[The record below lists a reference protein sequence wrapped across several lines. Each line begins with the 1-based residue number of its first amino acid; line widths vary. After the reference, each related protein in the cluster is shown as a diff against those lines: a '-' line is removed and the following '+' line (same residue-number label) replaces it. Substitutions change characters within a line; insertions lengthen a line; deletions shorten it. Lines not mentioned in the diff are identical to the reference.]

1 MTSRGEW
8 QGLLGALAVLVAA
21 FSLLTNH
28 FFSWTTLLALANQS
42 PEILLLATGMT
53 LVVITGGI
61 DLSVGSVL
69 ALSAA
74 VAGLMLVEWQ
84 LALPIA
90 AGSAVGVGVACGWLN
105 GWLSTRWRLPS
116 FIATLAM
123 LEMARGATY
132 LVSDSQTRYL
142 GARVD
147 VIGAEAVAGLR
158 LPVLAAVVVVIA
170 AHVLLTR
177 SVLGRQIFAVGAND
191 DAARMAGI
199 DTHRVRVIAFAISG
213 ALAGLAAVAQSARLS
228 AADPN
233 AGIGLELE
241 AIAAVVIGGASLS
254 GGRGSVLASA
264 MGAMVMAVLG
274 AGLAQMGVQE
284 PTRRLT
290 TGAVIV
296 IAATADIWRQRRHR
310 R

>member
-42 PEILLLATGMT
+42 PEILLLSTGMT

-74 VAGLMLVEWQ
+74 VVGLMLVEWRF
-84 LALPIA
+84 ALPLAIA
-90 AGSAVGVGVACGWLN
+90 AALLAGLACGWLN

-132 LVSDSQTRYL
+132 LVSESQTRYL

-147 VIGAEAVAGLR
+147 VIGAEAVGGLR
-158 LPVLAAVVVVIA
+158 LPVLAAVLVVVA
-170 AHVLLTR
+170 AHLLLTR

-191 DAARMAGI
+191 EAARLAGI
-199 DTHRVRVIAFAISG
+199 DTHRVRVIAFAASG
-213 ALAGLAAVAQSARLS
+213 ALAGLAAIAQAARLS

-264 MGAMVMAVLG
+264 IGAMVMAVLG

-296 IAATADIWRQRRHR
+296 IAATADMWRQRRHGR
-310 R
+310 

>member
-8 QGLLGALAVLVAA
+8 RGLLGALAVLVAA

-28 FFSWTTLLALANQS
+28 FFSWTTLLALANQA

-74 VAGLMLVEWQ
+74 VAGVCLVEWQ
-84 LALPIA
+84 LALPLAIA
-90 AGSAVGVGVACGWLN
+90 AALGVGLACGWLN
-105 GWLSTRWRLPS
+105 GRLSTRWQLPS

-132 LVSDSQTRYL
+132 LVSASQTRYL
-142 GARVD
+142 GARLD
-147 VIGAEAVAGLR
+147 SIGGDAIAGLR
-158 LPVLAAVVVVIA
+158 FPVMAAVLVVAA
-170 AHVLLTR
+170 AHLMLTR

-191 DAARMAGI
+191 EAARLAGI
-199 DTHRVRVIAFAISG
+199 NTSRVRVIAFAASG
-213 ALAGLAAVAQSARLS
+213 ALAGLAAIAQTARLS

-233 AGIGLELE
+233 AGTGLELE

-264 MGAMVMAVLG
+264 IGAMVMAVLG

-296 IAATADIWRQRRHR
+296 VAATVDIWRQRRR

>member
-8 QGLLGALAVLVAA
+8 RGLLGALAVLVAV

-28 FFSWTTLLALANQS
+28 FFSWTTLLALANQA
-42 PEILLLATGMT
+42 PEILLLSTGMT

-74 VAGLMLVEWQ
+74 VAGVCLVERQ
-84 LALPIA
+84 LALPVAVA
-90 AGSAVGVGVACGWLN
+90 AAVGVGVVCGWVN

-132 LVSDSQTRYL
+132 LVSESQTRYL
-142 GARVD
+142 GARLD
-147 VIGAEAVAGLR
+147 GIGGEALAGLR
-158 LPVLAAVVVVIA
+158 FPVLAAVLVVVA
-170 AHVLLTR
+170 AHLMMTR

-191 DAARMAGI
+191 EAARLAGI
-199 DTHRVRVIAFAISG
+199 DTHRVRVIAFAGSG
-213 ALAGLAAVAQSARLS
+213 ALAGLAAIAQAARLS

-254 GGRGSVLASA
+254 GGRGSVFASA
-264 MGAMVMAVLG
+264 IGAMVMAVLG

-296 IAATADIWRQRRHR
+296 VAATVDIWRQRRR